1 MENGCDNGVVGVTKH
16 LQQRRRQRQDML
28 SKATLQ
34 PDRIRAVVVSDL
46 HIGLPFFRKQ
56 AFIRLIE
63 SLDDE
68 IVLILNGDIIDNPH
82 QPLEP
87 GDEAV
92 LDLLRGESFRR
103 RIIWIYGNHDEDFR
117 MADSGRIEFV
127 RHLEL
132 GSRLMIVHGDDF
144 DLVMPNNLWFI
155 RLFKFCHQIRL
166 RLGAAPV
173 HVAELAKRWTPFLYR
188 VLTEQVKKNAI
199 TCAVKGGFAAIACG
213 HTHHA
218 EDVVCDGVRYLNT
231 GSWTEEPLHYVSVS
245 ANEIRLIAHQ
255 YVP

>member
-1 MENGCDNGVVGVTKH
+1 MHSKAVLEPNGV
-16 LQQRRRQRQDML
+16 
-28 SKATLQ
+28 
-34 PDRIRAVVVSDL
+34 RAVLVSDL
-46 HIGLPFFRKQ
+46 HIGLPFFRKH
-56 AFIRLIE
+56 AFIDLLG
-63 SLDDE
+63 SLDKE
-68 IVLILNGDIIDNPH
+68 IVLIMNGDIIDNPH

-87 GDEAV
+87 EDRAV
-92 LDLLRGESFRR
+92 LELLRGESFQR

-117 MADSGRIEFV
+117 MADPGRIEFV

-144 DLVMPNNLWFI
+144 DLVTPNNLWFI

-188 VLTEQVKKNAI
+188 VLTEQVKKNAVA
-199 TCAVKGGFAAIACG
+199 CAVKGGFTAIACG

-231 GSWTEEPLHYVSVS
+231 GSWTEEPLHYIFVNSD
-245 ANEIRLIAHQ
+245 EIRLIAYRHSPDT
-255 YVP
+255 VFARAPGLFVHR